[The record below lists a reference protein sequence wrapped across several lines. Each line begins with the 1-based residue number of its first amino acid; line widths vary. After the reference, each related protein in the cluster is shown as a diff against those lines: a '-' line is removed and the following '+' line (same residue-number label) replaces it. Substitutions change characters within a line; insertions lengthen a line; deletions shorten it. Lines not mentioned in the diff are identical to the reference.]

1 MEMTLS
7 QNISR
12 LRKANSMTQEQLAE
26 ALGISFAAVSKWE
39 RGVTT
44 PELRL
49 IIEMAD
55 LFGVSVDA
63 LLGYHVQSGACEA
76 LAERLYELQ
85 VKKSFTEA
93 VGEMEKALV
102 RYPNDFRIVYRCGEM
117 YCLMGIENNDVKTL
131 ERAIALLE
139 HAILLLPQNTDN
151 KINEYIIRADIAQ
164 CYIVMGEKAKG
175 IELLE
180 RYNVGGVHNA
190 LIGHVY
196 AMDEASEP
204 EKAEEYLMKAFA
216 DSFSCVIRIMC
227 GYATYHGRKQKY
239 QAAQE
244 AVLWLIGYLESL
256 KLEADKVAYVD
267 KVLAILYAQNAVL
280 SENLAKTEEAKKYL
294 ERAYDIATAFD
305 AAPEYNIYGLK
316 FCIGET
322 KYATAYDDLGTT
334 AMEAIEVAFDR
345 NGEEETNCTRIL
357 WEKIIKEKQKQTK
370 EQMGTSDAEGKD
382 R

>member
-63 LLGYHVQSGACEA
+63 LLGYQVQSGACEA

-180 RYNVGGVHNA
+180 KTDCG
-190 LIGHVY
+190 L
-196 AMDEASEP
+196 
-204 EKAEEYLMKAFA
+204 A
-216 DSFSCVIRIMC
+216 D
-227 GYATYHGRKQKY
+227 G
-239 QAAQE
+239 
-244 AVLWLIGYLESL
+244 
-256 KLEADKVAYVD
+256 
-267 KVLAILYAQNAVL
+267 
-280 SENLAKTEEAKKYL
+280 
-294 ERAYDIATAFD
+294 
-305 AAPEYNIYGLK
+305 
-316 FCIGET
+316 
-322 KYATAYDDLGTT
+322 
-334 AMEAIEVAFDR
+334 
-345 NGEEETNCTRIL
+345 NGE
-357 WEKIIKEKQKQTK
+357 
-370 EQMGTSDAEGKD
+370 
-382 R
+382 